1 MNIVIFGANSNLGIE
16 LINKLI
22 KKKNK
27 ILSISRTNLE
37 LKNENIKFLNLKDLK
52 KNNLRFKY
60 NSNRLT

>member
-22 KKKNK
+22 KKIK

-37 LKNENIKFLNLKDLK
+37 LKMKI
-52 KNNLRFKY
+52 
-60 NSNRLT
+60 